1 MTSASGVTE
10 DLCAKTVAPRL
21 ASSDADLWVFG
32 YGSLIWRP
40 GFDHLEAVR
49 AQLIGLHRAFCVY
62 SVHHRGTA
70 QSPGLVL
77 GLDRSGCCEGVAFR
91 VAAHQ
96 AHKVIGYLRAR
107 EQVTGVYRE
116 ERRRI
121 SLCDGSGTTVQAL
134 CYVVEQAH
142 PQYAGALPLEAEA
155 RIIRAARGESGDN
168 FAYLTSTVES
178 LQNLGI
184 CDRRLERLRN
194 VAGNS
199 AQQRASQPIRAQ
211 ASGSTPARHRRL
223 PVFNGEEKGRFLY
236 RRNLA
241 RPSLSLA
248 AVPC

>member
-1 MTSASGVTE
+1 MTSASVVTE
-10 DLCAKTVAPRL
+10 GLCANTLDPRL
-21 ASSDADLWVFG
+21 ERSGADLWVFG

-49 AQLIGLHRAFCVY
+49 ARLIGLHRAFCVY

-91 VAAHQ
+91 VAAGQ
-96 AHKVIGYLRAR
+96 AHDVIGYLRER

-121 SLCDGSGTTVQAL
+121 SLCDGAGTTVQAL

-142 PQYAGALPLEAEA
+142 PQYAGALPLTAEA
-155 RIIRAARGESGDN
+155 RIIRVASGESGDN

-178 LQNLGI
+178 LQRLGI

-194 VAGNS
+194 LAGRS
-199 AQQRASQPIRAQ
+199 AQQRASRPVRAHAQ
-211 ASGSTPARHRRL
+211 GPRPASHRRL
-223 PVFNGEEKGRFLY
+223 PVFNGEEKIRFLY

-241 RPSLSLA
+241 RPSASLT